1 MNKCCDSDSV
11 YHINVDPFTLYG
23 STPSVVSRRVV
34 CVGISPELDMDTPSV
49 VDRLAVLQSMILDL
63 DRERVPKRI
72 NTNSD
77 STPNPQST
85 LFQLRPFVT
94 VGTFHGNG
102 YQPGFIFQTLIKVI
116 TFELYN
122 LLLNN
127 FKDIHDMYRQQSV

>member
-11 YHINVDPFTLYG
+11 YHINVDPFTLSR

-34 CVGISPELDMDTPSV
+34 CVGISPELDIDTPSV
-49 VDRLAVLQSMILDL
+49 VDRPAVLQNMILDL

-72 NTNSD
+72 NSD

-94 VGTFHGNG
+94 VT
-102 YQPGFIFQTLIKVI
+102 
-116 TFELYN
+116 N
-122 LLLNN
+122 L
-127 FKDIHDMYRQQSV
+127 